1 MSHRALADVCWCC
14 THVCVVES
22 WLAKLW
28 PLQTAQRRVES
39 IRCSEKGVVLVV
51 QARVI
56 YTTGETEE
64 ISLDEIVRDKA
75 LSLITSQQNLW

>member
-1 MSHRALADVCWCC
+1 MVA
-14 THVCVVES
+14 
-22 WLAKLW
+22 
-28 PLQTAQRRVES
+28 
-39 IRCSEKGVVLVV
+39 